1 MNRIVY
7 CMFIRSWMNFCV
19 LISRK
24 EMCLDKRK
32 HSSIKRITISYK
44 NSSFLIVPLHFLY
57 TLMKQVCVG
66 IQNYERSSISFI
78 ILFVSLLQFPL
89 WSKVTVLVVLIS
101 HIKNNIRQLK
111 IILSKICFLE
121 CFLEWI
127 CLFLFHWP
135 NYDSRALYN
144 IKS

>member
-44 NSSFLIVPLHFLY
+44 NSSFLIVPHCASLY

-89 WSKVTVLVVLIS
+89 WSYVLVLLMS

-127 CLFLFHWP
+127 CVLRF
-135 NYDSRALYN
+135 
-144 IKS
+144 KSLV

>member
-1 MNRIVY
+1 MIENKTINMNRIVY

-44 NSSFLIVPLHFLY
+44 NSSFLIVPHCASLY

-89 WSKVTVLVVLIS
+89 WSYVLVLLMS

-127 CLFLFHWP
+127 CVLRF
-135 NYDSRALYN
+135 
-144 IKS
+144 KSLV

>member
-1 MNRIVY
+1 MIENKTINMNRIVY

-44 NSSFLIVPLHFLY
+44 NSSFLIVPHCASLY

-89 WSKVTVLVVLIS
+89 WSYVLVLLMS

-127 CLFLFHWP
+127 CVFL
-135 NYDSRALYN
+135 
-144 IKS
+144 K

>member
-1 MNRIVY
+1 MNIIVLQY
-7 CMFIRSWMNFCV
+7 AYKKLNKFLCSNQSQGNV
-19 LISRK
+19 SRQD
-24 EMCLDKRK
+24 ETFF
-32 HSSIKRITISYK
+32 IKRITISYE
-44 NSSFLIVPLHFLY
+44 NSSILIVPLDFLY
-57 TLMKQVCVG
+57 SLMKQVCVG

-89 WSKVTVLVVLIS
+89 WSKVNVLVLLMS

-135 NYDSRALYN
+135 NF
-144 IKS
+144 KSLV